1 MNMKKY
7 IPFISLIIFS
17 TTALNC
23 RQHDF
28 ADESSPPASGN
39 KVHLSV
45 KNEDSLIKKTEIPKD
60 PPIKDTHDWLLPE
73 DKD

>member
-17 TTALNC
+17 TASLNC

-28 ADESSPPASGN
+28 ADESPKLLSRSKA
-39 KVHLSV
+39 HLSA
-45 KNEDSLIKKTEIPKD
+45 KKQDTLIKKTETPKD
-60 PPIKDTHDWLLPE
+60 PPIKDTHDWLIPE